1 MAAWRPS
8 ARIVP
13 LLALA
18 VAGLVQGAWAGD
30 PSPGHGPVV
39 SVAKGTLPSAGEFR
53 LSAQRFGRHGL
64 CLSLAVA
71 DASNGS
77 CNEDVPGERA
87 LSAEAYVQCAGDTVV
102 TGVIAPGVKAVRV
115 KFADGSTVR
124 ATTYARV
131 PQLQVRARY
140 YLASAKGAVSVS
152 RVRALDARG
161 RTLARGTFDFDQR
174 CGGGISDYGGEA
186 LITVPEPETAGRRC
200 GSLVRPGRVTVSARS
215 IRAWAVRC
223 HRARRVARAYLTRR
237 RVKRWKCDLT
247 RAPSRLVCKRKR
259 AAVSFAFV
267 ARYRP

>member
-1 MAAWRPS
+1 
-8 ARIVP
+8 
-13 LLALA
+13 
-18 VAGLVQGAWAGD
+18 
-30 PSPGHGPVV
+30 
-39 SVAKGTLPSAGEFR
+39 VAKGTLPSGGEFR

-64 CLSLAVA
+64 CLSLAVP
-71 DASNGS
+71 DASSGS
-77 CNEDVPGERA
+77 CDEDVPGERA
-87 LSAEAYVQCAGDTVV
+87 LSAEASIQCAGDTVV

-131 PQLQVRARY
+131 PQLRVRARY
-140 YLASAKGAVSVS
+140 YLASAKGPVSVS

-161 RTLARGTFDFDQR
+161 HTRALGTFDFDER
-174 CGGGISDYGGEA
+174 CRGGISDYGGEA

-223 HRARRVARAYLTRR
+223 DRARRVARAYLTRGLVR
-237 RVKRWKCDLT
+237 RWKCDLT
-247 RAPSRLVCKRKR
+247 RAPSRLVCKRRR
-259 AAVSFAFV
+259 AAVSFAFA